1 MIFLSKSSTKVV
13 KRGRKCGETSEIGTS
28 EGEDQEDDDDHKES
42 LTLSNQRFT
51 RNYSR

>member
-13 KRGRKCGETSEIGTS
+13 KRGIKCGETSEIGTS
-28 EGEDQEDDDDHKES
+28 EGEDQEEDDHKES

-51 RNYSR
+51 RNYWR